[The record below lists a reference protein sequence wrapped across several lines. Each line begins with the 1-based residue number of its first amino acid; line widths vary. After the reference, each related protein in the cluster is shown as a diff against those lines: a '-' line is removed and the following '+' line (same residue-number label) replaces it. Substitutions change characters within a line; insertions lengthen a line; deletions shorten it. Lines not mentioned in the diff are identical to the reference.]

1 MKANIL
7 IKNAA
12 RYSGKYVAIRSL
24 KNKEVLSSG
33 KDPVK
38 VFERAKA
45 KGARDPAIFYV
56 PKKDLVHIY

>member
-1 MKANIL
+1 MKENIL
-7 IKNAA
+7 IKDPAK
-12 RYSGKYVAIRSL
+12 YSGRYVATRSL

-45 KGARDPAIFYV
+45 KGARDPVVFYV
-56 PKKDLVHIY
+56 PKKNSVHIY